1 MDKKKFSIEVTEI
14 LQRVIEIM
22 AESSIEAISKV
33 KEMYLNEEIVLD
45 FDDYITTEIEEY
57 NYG

>member
-14 LQRVIEIM
+14 LQRVVEIM
-22 AESSIEAISKV
+22 AESSIDAIVKV

-45 FDDYITTEIEEY
+45 FDDYVTTEIEEY